1 MEGDRLDF
9 LQVKMLSPVF
19 VLELVESILSNNTKL
34 LRNHPEQLHVLRV
47 RLMPLVVRQLSEKH
61 GFPQTVRV
69 ARILMLLLRNYMPIL
84 ASESEMALGLL
95 IHLTEPESSVP
106 WKRALCMEMFRGLH
120 AESGLTR
127 LIYSLY
133 DDVEG
138 RRDIVKDHMATL
150 VRIVSERPS
159 LIGISHQSTVPS
171 TATHSRSKTEEQ
183 IALEVSSVAD
193 VIGTPVSASDESV
206 AGIST
211 KWSTVRTPYLE
222 LLDKSAAPSPPDTY
236 IFSLV
241 LNCISSLSEGLA
253 KFILPLTV
261 PESKSKRKQR
271 IAKARQRSSGGDSQ
285 ELQRSD
291 SGSSASESKR
301 QSVPLNP
308 LELRNHPHSKN
319 IKACAGIIDS
329 CWPAILATCSNFL
342 YAALDD
348 DYYHNLVRSFQK
360 LTHVAG
366 LLRQSTARDAFL
378 TTLGKASMPADGTGA
393 RFGYTNGQEDT
404 VGSPIEGTEKATISP
419 VDTPKVSSE
428 TARTS
433 LSVRNLLCLR
443 ALLNLGIALGPTLDQ
458 SAWSIILQTLQNAE
472 LVIRAATAVTPRKP
486 AHVGGEEASMQ
497 AEPDAPKS
505 NIAVE
510 ITAVQ
515 TAATK
520 LFDSTVEYP
529 DTSFETILEALLS
542 LSVDLERVSSEGS
555 LSPSQSPKTRRTGQ
569 VHRAKWSAIA
579 KPKLQD
585 DELNF
590 VLDKTYELAKKNIE
604 RLSNVDAENYAWDIL
619 DICLTSVIVRGE
631 VNPTLRLKASRILN
645 EIISE
650 TMAFSVE
657 DGTLRNRL
665 QVRNLESLRSQIS
678 SLHTTRSPATT
689 SAAVNLDAHEQ
700 ALNTLKGILE
710 RYGES
715 FMDGWSIVFG
725 LISTVFDERPSSN
738 RDGVLQGPQP
748 LSRKLIGRSP
758 RLIRAAYSSLQLI
771 ASDFL
776 PLLPPPCLLEL
787 VRSLFNFASQV
798 EEFNISLTTTALFW
812 NVSDFL
818 QGQLETLVIDESIDT
833 TLSEESL
840 SLLVK
845 DADGG
850 VSRGALWLLLLLR
863 IVDLT
868 TDDRADIRNSAIRT
882 LLRVLDA
889 YGPRLSPRAWH
900 LCLHRVLFVMVDGV
914 QSNTLRV
921 VSGDEKSDAA
931 KTWVET
937 AVVMSRGTS
946 QLISN
951 YFDSVVRDESFDEF
965 WKRLLSSFQSLLQAE
980 IYEITEAIFSSLAD
994 ILSRVSAT
1002 ATLTR
1007 EAVCAAWK
1015 LWVDG
1020 HPAQK
1025 AESLD
1030 LEKSN
1035 QDALLSYF
1043 RAYQQVY
1050 RLFKND
1056 VSEDHVEQILQHMRA
1071 AIWNSVSSRYSVDI
1085 EHQSTL
1091 QELVSECLRTLCL
1104 DMESSQPAILLCLA
1118 DFADAALTQWSPD
1131 HDRTRPSYVAF
1142 SKRSIELLSWY
1153 ITEVGI
1159 KMDIFSNGSLTTV
1172 LEHLVH
1178 PVVEKY
1184 NWRGRDREPV
1194 LWKKATTASV
1204 DILRVSV
1211 PYVESQYSGA
1221 AQRSEDFERF
1231 WRCVV
1236 NIARGIVSATNCR
1249 ELGIPTTT
1257 IQKDEEFDIDAFR
1270 TLKPL
1275 IIPALGSA
1283 PVPDQLRRDFACAL
1297 LRWSLIYPPQPRT
1310 ELPIEAFEKDPLR
1323 DLWHVRRG
1331 RTFEPA
1337 ATARSAM
1344 AYVLMDTMF
1353 DLSSRAGSPSSNDDP
1368 RVSLARCVLP
1378 YLILRAALPLKAY
1391 IADQPLRGMMPQ
1403 PTIARRELLHIINRL
1418 IELDSEPAAVP
1429 DPPSLPTR
1437 TVVVRST
1444 AETQQQQQQQHHRKH
1459 LAWIYPLAVK
1469 AVQVAGKEHQR
1480 DDGSVLDALVRTL
1493 HVMEGRS
1500 GDGV

>member
-19 VLELVESILSNNTKL
+19 VLELIESILSNNTKL

-106 WKRALCMEMFRGLH
+106 WKRALCMEMFRGLY
-120 AESGLTR
+120 AEPGLIR
-127 LIYSLY
+127 LVYSLY

-138 RRDIVKDHMATL
+138 RRDIVKDHMASL
-150 VRIVSERPS
+150 VRIASERPS

-171 TATHSRSKTEEQ
+171 TTAHSRSKTEEQ

-193 VIGTPVSASDESV
+193 MIGTPVSASDDSV
-206 AGIST
+206 TGISA
-211 KWSTVRTPYLE
+211 KWSTIRTPYLE

-236 IFSLV
+236 IYNLV
-241 LNCISSLSEGLA
+241 LNCISALSEGLA

-271 IAKARQRSSGGDSQ
+271 NAKAKQPSSGGDSS

-291 SGSSASESKR
+291 SGSSASDSRRE
-301 QSVPLNP
+301 SVPLNP
-308 LELRNHPHSKN
+308 LELQNHPHSKN

-329 CWPAILATCSNFL
+329 CWPAVLATCSNFL

-378 TTLGKASMPADGTGA
+378 TTLGKASMPTDGTGA
-393 RFGYTNGQEDT
+393 RFAYTNGQEDT
-404 VGSPIEGTEKATISP
+404 VGSPVQGTEKSPMSP

-428 TARTS
+428 TSRAS

-472 LVIRAATAVTPRKP
+472 LVIRAVTVVTPRRP
-486 AHVGGEEASMQ
+486 NQVGGEEGSIQ
-497 AEPDAPKS
+497 AESDTSKS
-505 NIAVE
+505 NLAVE
-510 ITAVQ
+510 VTAVH
-515 TAATK
+515 AAASK
-520 LFDSTVEYP
+520 LFDSTMEYP

-542 LSVDLERVSSEGS
+542 LSVDLERVSPEES
-555 LSPSQSPKTRRTGQ
+555 LSPSQSPKPHRKGR
-569 VHRAKWSAIA
+569 VHRATWSATG
-579 KPKLQD
+579 KPKLHD
-585 DELNF
+585 NELNF
-590 VLDKTYELAKKNIE
+590 VLDKTYELAKKNVE
-604 RLSNVDAENYAWDIL
+604 RLSNVNTENNAWDIL
-619 DICLTSVIVRGE
+619 DVGLTSIIVHGE
-631 VNPTLRLKASRILN
+631 VNSTLRLKASRILN
-645 EIISE
+645 GIIYE
-650 TMAFSVE
+650 TMAFAVE
-657 DGTLRNRL
+657 DGALRNRL
-665 QVRNLESLRSQIS
+665 QVRNLQSLQSQIS
-678 SLHTTRSPATT
+678 FLPATQSSAST
-689 SAAVNLDAHEQ
+689 SSAVEFDAHEQ
-700 ALNTLKGILE
+700 ALNTLKSILE

-725 LISTVFDERPSSN
+725 LISTVFDERPSSD
-738 RDGVLQGPQP
+738 DGRVLHEPRQ
-748 LSRKLIGRSP
+748 LSHKLTGKSP

-776 PLLPPPCLLEL
+776 PLLPPACLLEL
-787 VRSLFNFASQV
+787 VKSFFNFASQV
-798 EEFNISLTTTALFW
+798 QEFNISLTATALFW
-812 NVSDFL
+812 NVSDYL
-818 QGQLETLVIDESIDT
+818 QGQLETLIIDESIDS

-840 SLLVK
+840 SVLVR
-845 DADGG
+845 DASGS

-868 TDDRADIRNSAIRT
+868 TDDRAEIRNSAIRT

-889 YGPRLSPRAWH
+889 YGPRLSSRAWH

-914 QSNTLRV
+914 QSNTLRA
-921 VSGDEKSDAA
+921 VSGDKTSDAA
-931 KTWVET
+931 RSWVET
-937 AVVMSRGTS
+937 AVVMSGGTS
-946 QLISN
+946 QLIAN
-951 YFDSVVRDESFDEF
+951 YFDSVVQDQSFDEF
-965 WKRLLSSFQSLLQAE
+965 WRRLLDSFRSLLQVE
-980 IYEITEAIFSSLAD
+980 IYEITEAIFSSLSD
-994 ILSRVSAT
+994 ILSRVSST
-1002 ATLTR
+1002 APLSK
-1007 EAVCAAWK
+1007 EAVSAAWQ

-1020 HPAQK
+1020 HPALK
-1025 AESLD
+1025 MESLD

-1043 RAYQQVY
+1043 RAYQQIY
-1050 RLFKND
+1050 KLFRED
-1056 VSEDHVEQILQHMRA
+1056 FSEGHIEQILQHMRA

-1091 QELVSECLRTLCL
+1091 QELISECLRSLCL

-1118 DFADAALTQWSPD
+1118 DFADAALTQWSA
-1131 HDRTRPSYVAF
+1131 DRDKTRPSYVAF
-1142 SKRSIELLSWY
+1142 SKRSIELVSWY

-1159 KMDIFSNGSLTTV
+1159 KMDIFNNGSLTTV
-1172 LEHLVH
+1172 LEHLAN
-1178 PVVEKY
+1178 PVVQKY
-1184 NWRGRDREPV
+1184 NWGGKDREPAI
-1194 LWKKATTASV
+1194 WKKATTASI
-1204 DILRVSV
+1204 DILRVCV
-1211 PYVESQYSGA
+1211 PYVESQYAES
-1221 AQRSEDFERF
+1221 AQGSEVERF

-1236 NIARGIVSATNCR
+1236 DIARGIVSATNCR

-1257 IQKDEEFDIDAFR
+1257 IQADEEFDVSAFR
-1270 TLKPL
+1270 TLKSL

-1310 ELPIEAFEKDPLR
+1310 EPSIEAFEKDPLGN
-1323 DLWHVRRG
+1323 LWKVRRG

-1337 ATARSAM
+1337 ATARPAM
-1344 AYVLMDTMF
+1344 AYVLIDTMF
-1353 DLSSRAGSPSSNDDP
+1353 DLSSRAEGASNNDP
-1368 RVSLARCVLP
+1368 RIVLARCILP

-1391 IADQPLRGMMPQ
+1391 IADQPLRGLMPQ

-1418 IELDSEPAAVP
+1418 IELDSEPTAVP
-1429 DPPSLPTR
+1429 DLPLPPTCTAIVP
-1437 TVVVRST
+1437 ST
-1444 AETQQQQQQQHHRKH
+1444 TDTHEQQQQQHHRRH
-1459 LAWIYPLAVK
+1459 LEWMYPLVVK

-1480 DDGSVLDALVRTL
+1480 DDGSVLDALVRML

-1500 GDGV
+1500 EDGD